1 MTCLLNILLI
11 LPDSTKNPFGGM
23 GVQAEGIMSNM
34 LDVNFFEHNI
44 NTSDFFQVSENVDNS
59 VVISQILSQATQ
71 LPKLDLLQKIDI
83 VHSFD
88 ASTSI
93 QGNAIAKMINKPHI
107 MTLQLSMN
115 SLFNIFY
122 NKTDELVSGI
132 EFSCMNSADAVI
144 HVSKEYL
151 NKYAILNP
159 NSYYLPNGIDLNK
172 WENTS
177 VQKIDLIG
185 RKNSKKLCY
194 IGRYAEMK
202 NIEAILNAKIPKE
215 IDIYFIGSQRGGH
228 EYYFS
233 KMLGDLISSG
243 KSAPGATS
251 VKIYLSGGY
260 NQKQYNIDEQFRNHT
275 FKRGSFGI
283 SKDFYPL
290 RFIHWGPYLGYGM
303 ETVKW
308 EGSKNIVSS
317 NFAEMGVRVGLNI
330 AYNIQLVASY
340 NYYHFVNSIL
350 LDGNKEVIE
359 KNFPYQNKFTDRSR
373 SGISMGIRIML

>member
-159 NSYYLPNGIDLNK
+159 NSFKHFAI
-172 WENTS
+172 
-177 VQKIDLIG
+177 
-185 RKNSKKLCY
+185 NSKF
-194 IGRYAEMK
+194 
-202 NIEAILNAKIPKE
+202 AK
-215 IDIYFIGSQRGGH
+215 
-228 EYYFS
+228 
-233 KMLGDLISSG
+233 
-243 KSAPGATS
+243 
-251 VKIYLSGGY
+251 
-260 NQKQYNIDEQFRNHT
+260 
-275 FKRGSFGI
+275 
-283 SKDFYPL
+283 
-290 RFIHWGPYLGYGM
+290 
-303 ETVKW
+303 
-308 EGSKNIVSS
+308 
-317 NFAEMGVRVGLNI
+317 
-330 AYNIQLVASY
+330 
-340 NYYHFVNSIL
+340 
-350 LDGNKEVIE
+350 
-359 KNFPYQNKFTDRSR
+359 
-373 SGISMGIRIML
+373 

>member
-71 LPKLDLLQKIDI
+71 LPKIDLLKKIDI

-93 QGNAIAKMINKPHI
+93 QGNAIAKIINKPHI

-132 EFSCMNSADAVI
+132 EFSCMNSANAVI
-144 HVSKEYL
+144 HVSREYL
-151 NKYAILNP
+151 NKYGILNP
-159 NSYYLPNGIDLNK
+159 NSYYLPNGIDLDK
-172 WENTS
+172 WNNTTS
-177 VQKIDLIG
+177 QIIELPG
-185 RKNSKKLCY
+185 RKNAKKLCY

-202 NIEAILNAKIPKE
+202 NIEAITNAKIPTE
-215 IDIYFIGSQRGGH
+215 VDIYFIGSSRGGH
-228 EYYFS
+228 DYYFNT
-233 KMLGDLISSG
+233 MLKFVEENENVYYLGEKFG
-243 KSAPGATS
+243 EE
-251 VKIYLSGGY
+251 KINLLKLMDSM
-260 NQKQYNIDEQFRNHT
+260 IVPSIHEP
-275 FKRGSFGI
+275 FGI
-283 SKDFYPL
+283 VCL
-290 RFIHWGPYLGYGM
+290 EALA
-303 ETVKW
+303 
-308 EGSKNIVSS
+308 S
-317 NFAEMGVRVGLNI
+317 NC
-330 AYNIQLVASY
+330 
-340 NYYHFVNSIL
+340 IL
-350 LDGNKEVIE
+350 LSS
-359 KNFPYQNKFTDRSR
+359 FQ
-373 SGISMGIRIML
+373 SGIKEYLTEDIAINCGITSFEVENAIDKWLNLSNEEIKTRNELGVELCKKYSWKNSADILKEIYFKFKKQ

>member
-71 LPKLDLLQKIDI
+71 LPKIDLLKKIDI

-159 NSYYLPNGIDLNK
+159 NSYYLPNGIDLDK
-172 WENTS
+172 WNNTTS
-177 VQKIDLIG
+177 QIIELPG
-185 RKNSKKLCY
+185 RKNAKKLCY

-202 NIEAILNAKIPKE
+202 NIEAITNANIPTE
-215 IDIYFIGSQRGGH
+215 IDIYFIGSSRGGH
-228 EYYFS
+228 DYYFNE
-233 KMLGDLISSG
+233 MLKFVEENENAYYLGEKFG
-243 KSAPGATS
+243 EE
-251 VKIYLSGGY
+251 KINLLKLMDSM
-260 NQKQYNIDEQFRNHT
+260 IVPSIHEP
-275 FKRGSFGI
+275 FGI
-283 SKDFYPL
+283 VCL
-290 RFIHWGPYLGYGM
+290 EALA
-303 ETVKW
+303 
-308 EGSKNIVSS
+308 S
-317 NFAEMGVRVGLNI
+317 NC
-330 AYNIQLVASY
+330 
-340 NYYHFVNSIL
+340 IL
-350 LDGNKEVIE
+350 LSS
-359 KNFPYQNKFTDRSR
+359 FQ
-373 SGISMGIRIML
+373 SGIKEYLKEDIAINCGITSFEVENAINKWLNLSNEEIKTRNKLGVELCKKYSWKNSADILKEIYFKFKKQ

>member
-1 MTCLLNILLI
+1 MTCPLNILLL
-11 LPDSTKNPFGGM
+11 LPDNTKNPFGGM

-34 LDVNFFEHNI
+34 SDVNFFEHNI
-44 NTSDFFQVSENVDNS
+44 TTSRFLQLSENVDNYAFIS
-59 VVISQILSQATQ
+59 QLISQITE
-71 LPKLDLLQKIDI
+71 LPKIDLLKKIDI

-159 NSYYLPNGIDLNK
+159 NSYYLPNGIDLDK
-172 WENTS
+172 WNNTAS
-177 VQKIDLIG
+177 QVIELPG
-185 RKNSKKLCY
+185 RKNAKKMCY

-215 IDIYFIGSQRGGH
+215 IDIYFIGSSRGGH
-228 EYYFS
+228 DYYFNEMLKFVEENENAYYLGEKFGEEKINILKLMDSMIVPSIHEPFGIVCLEALAS
-233 KMLGDLISSG
+233 KCILLSSFQSGMKEYLTEDIALNCGVNSSQIEKSIKKWLNLSIDEIEKRNNLGIELCKKYSW
-243 KSAPGATS
+243 KNSANILK
-251 VKIYLSGGY
+251 KIYLQIKNY
-260 NQKQYNIDEQFRNHT
+260 DYRN
-275 FKRGSFGI
+275 
-283 SKDFYPL
+283 L
-290 RFIHWGPYLGYGM
+290 
-303 ETVKW
+303 
-308 EGSKNIVSS
+308 
-317 NFAEMGVRVGLNI
+317 
-330 AYNIQLVASY
+330 
-340 NYYHFVNSIL
+340 
-350 LDGNKEVIE
+350 
-359 KNFPYQNKFTDRSR
+359 
-373 SGISMGIRIML
+373 

>member
-34 LDVNFFEHNI
+34 LDLNFFEHNI

-151 NKYAILNP
+151 NKYG
-159 NSYYLPNGIDLNK
+159 Y
-172 WENTS
+172 S
-177 VQKIDLIG
+177 VFNLII
-185 RKNSKKLCY
+185 NQF
-194 IGRYAEMK
+194 A
-202 NIEAILNAKIPKE
+202 
-215 IDIYFIGSQRGGH
+215 
-228 EYYFS
+228 
-233 KMLGDLISSG
+233 KMLRNIKDI
-243 KSAPGATS
+243 KF
-251 VKIYLSGGY
+251 VKF
-260 NQKQYNIDEQFRNHT
+260 QYN
-275 FKRGSFGI
+275 S
-283 SKDFYPL
+283 L
-290 RFIHWGPYLGYGM
+290 
-303 ETVKW
+303 
-308 EGSKNIVSS
+308 
-317 NFAEMGVRVGLNI
+317 
-330 AYNIQLVASY
+330 
-340 NYYHFVNSIL
+340 
-350 LDGNKEVIE
+350 VIE
-359 KNFPYQNKFTDRSR
+359 LEK
-373 SGISMGIRIML
+373 ISELI

>member
-151 NKYAILNP
+151 KKYSVLNK
-159 NSYYLPNGIDLNK
+159 NSFYLPNGIDLNK

-177 VQKIDLIG
+177 VQKIDLLG

-233 KMLGDLISSG
+233 KMIKYVEDNENAYYLGEKHGNEKINILKCMNAVIVPSIHEPFGIVCLEALASKCILLSSFQSG
-243 KSAPGATS
+243 MKEYLTEDIALNCGVNSSQIEKSIKKWLNLSIDEIEKRNNLGIELCKKYSWKNSANILK
-251 VKIYLSGGY
+251 KIYLQIKNY
-260 NQKQYNIDEQFRNHT
+260 DYRN
-275 FKRGSFGI
+275 
-283 SKDFYPL
+283 L
-290 RFIHWGPYLGYGM
+290 
-303 ETVKW
+303 
-308 EGSKNIVSS
+308 
-317 NFAEMGVRVGLNI
+317 
-330 AYNIQLVASY
+330 
-340 NYYHFVNSIL
+340 
-350 LDGNKEVIE
+350 
-359 KNFPYQNKFTDRSR
+359 
-373 SGISMGIRIML
+373 